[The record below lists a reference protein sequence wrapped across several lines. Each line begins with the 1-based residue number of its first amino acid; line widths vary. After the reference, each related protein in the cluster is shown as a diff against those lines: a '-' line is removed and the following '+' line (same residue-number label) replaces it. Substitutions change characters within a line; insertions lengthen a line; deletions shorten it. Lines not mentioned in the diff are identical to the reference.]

1 MESIELF
8 ASLAKT
14 YGPVTAV
21 GMFNLW
27 IYVINPKLKKMRG
40 TYVGY
45 KNINERNILQDTRL
59 DKLEEF
65 AVVMKEQV
73 FKRDN
78 RLDTLE
84 IAHQRIDQ
92 DMSEMK
98 YMVRDLST
106 NLKTNNRLM
115 GEVKDALEAWKDNK

>member
-1 MESIELF
+1 MENIELF
-8 ASLAKT
+8 ATLAKN
-14 YGPVTAV
+14 YGPVTAI

-45 KNINERNILQDTRL
+45 KNINEKSMIQDARLEKLEDFAVTIREQLFKKDHRL
-59 DKLEEF
+59 DS
-65 AVVMKEQV
+65 V
-73 FKRDN
+73 
-78 RLDTLE
+78 E
-84 IAHQRIDQ
+84 IAHQRLDQ
-92 DMSEMK
+92 DMNEMK

-115 GEVKDALEAWKDNK
+115 GEVKDAMQSLKDK